1 MLLVDILP
9 IPSQSI
15 KVGFMTFFKSLP
27 NDAGP
32 PSVYTK
38 YPEIYG
44 PWSTMSEAMMNGPS
58 PLSQG
63 ERELILAYASGVA
76 GCKYV
81 YAAHSEVAY
90 AWGIENGLLD
100 RLLENLD
107 TAPIEA
113 RLKPLLAFVKKLAL
127 TPSEITQ
134 ADADAVFAAGWEEQA
149 LQDAIA
155 ITARA
160 AFMHR
165 LVGGHGF
172 TPLSKEVAIKH
183 AKRRVERGY
192 VNLYPTFRDAKK

>member
-1 MLLVDILP
+1 M
-9 IPSQSI
+9 S
-15 KVGFMTFFKSLP
+15 FFKSLP
-27 NDAGP
+27 DDAGP
-32 PSVYTK
+32 PNVFTK

-44 PWSTMSEAMMNGPS
+44 PWSTMSQAMMNGPS

-63 ERELILAYASGVA
+63 ERELILAYAAGVA

-90 AWGIENGLLD
+90 VWGIENGVLD

-113 RLKPLLAFVKKLAL
+113 RLKPLLAFVRKLAL
-127 TPSEITQ
+127 TPGEMTQ
-134 ADADAVFAAGWEEQA
+134 VDADAVFAAGWDEQA

-155 ITARA
+155 VTARA
-160 AFMHR
+160 AFMQR
-165 LVGGHGF
+165 LVEGHGF

-192 VNLYPTFRDAKK
+192 VNLYPAFRDAK